1 MLRFHLPLIEPDGRI
16 SRIRLSDWLHR
27 KVHDDA
33 VKTRSSPSPLG
44 KVAAGT
50 LEIKGV
56 ARPRPIASLCP
67 FRQHA
72 RTEAPSLHRHYPA
85 SSLLRASPPPRTAR
99 PSPHGVPVEGP
110 HPRRR
115 GFPCCARSPCADMP
129 MFLSDRQAGQPALR
143 LAGLPA
149 YRTKTLSPLPRR
161 NRCAFSLILHSNISL
176 PSVPKVGFRVSVFE
190 ACSAFTHVTA
200 CRFARSPS
208 DPLHRRLRR
217 LRCLRHR
224 SDCYWLERELP
235 GGTSTR

>member
-1 MLRFHLPLIEPDGRI
+1 MARWFRQGLSVAGSFVCRCLTSPAMPRFHLPLIEPDGRI

-33 VKTRSSPSPLG
+33 VHTGSSPSPAG

-56 ARPRPIASLCP
+56 TRPKPIASLCP

-110 HPRRR
+110 TP
-115 GFPCCARSPCADMP
+115 SP
-129 MFLSDRQAGQPALR
+129 L
-143 LAGLPA
+143 GLPVLRQVSVCRHA
-149 YRTKTLSPLPRR
+149 VATAPAESLRDLAHPAQQCQPSLSPKGRLP
-161 NRCAFSLILHSNISL
+161 H
-176 PSVPKVGFRVSVFE
+176 
-190 ACSAFTHVTA
+190 
-200 CRFARSPS
+200 
-208 DPLHRRLRR
+208 
-217 LRCLRHR
+217 
-224 SDCYWLERELP
+224 
-235 GGTSTR
+235 